1 MTRQGL
7 GIAQGQGEGED
18 DNSSMAS
25 GQTLESSVHLGAGAG
40 GEGGGH
46 DDTGADGAASVV
58 GEGGEDGEKKEEK
71 HDHKPVATTL
81 TTVMRET
88 LRVKLGSLIHRKLS
102 AILPDIF
109 TLAGDLPRFDNIY
122 YSFAF
127 ATYITP
133 LMLSFGTD

>member
-25 GQTLESSVHLGAGAG
+25 GQTLESSVVVGAG

-46 DDTGADGAASVV
+46 DEAGAAV
-58 GEGGEDGEKKEEK
+58 GEGGEGGEKKEEK

-109 TLAGDLPRFDNIY
+109 TLAGDPTHL
-122 YSFAF
+122 SS
-127 ATYITP
+127 ATYINPSRLQHVLP
-133 LMLSFGTD
+133 LLLILPL